1 MHLES
6 QIGVFAQGLCGF
18 NLRLFGLEHTVG
30 VDVVDS
36 IKFLGIDVF
45 FQIIVAVDDE
55 IAFFYFHVEG
65 ALFPGFVGNENTEV
79 RENFHDVFLMSI
91 IGEMLDALHDIEQH
105 VEEVQVVIFAG
116 MRG

>member
-1 MHLES
+1 MYVGNFMHLES

-55 IAFFYFHVEG
+55 IAFFYIF
-65 ALFPGFVGNENTEV
+65 
-79 RENFHDVFLMSI
+79 
-91 IGEMLDALHDIEQH
+91 MLKARCFRDS
-105 VEEVQVVIFAG
+105 
-116 MRG
+116 